1 MESFTGDS
9 NMSPVTQRVVMLEFT
24 IDVNDLV
31 NKMAHLKLVKWYVF
45 AKVKSFKCGP
55 STTFLPKQTGVGHEA
70 SEPSEMSTRSGNA
83 LRNEEDDHPNY
94 LRNMILN
101 FSSDLEKRRRR
112 DDTIK
117 SDSDVEP
124 GHLKVDIAE
133 LYARDNSKEHHTELY
148 ELVNDASPTPVL
160 RRGLPFF
167 FALRF
172 DRAYDVTKDS
182 LRLQFDLGP
191 RPAVTK
197 ETRVVLPVTDK
208 KEMTPQSTQ
217 WDVKIHRVDDKT
229 VTLQVEIP
237 ATAQVG
243 LWRCLVQTSFIGSNV
258 KNDFLCKDDIYIL
271 FNPWCPDDAV
281 FMDHEDNRKEYVLN
295 ETGKVWTGS
304 ARRPLG
310 RRWIFGQFDDAVL
323 PGAMYL
329 LELSKLSHAERGSP
343 VKIARAISTVINAND
358 DLGLLVG
365 NWSNDYRDG
374 VAPHSWTGSVAI
386 FEQYLKSGGRS
397 VKYGQ
402 CWVFSAATVT
412 ALFRCGPASV
422 EAVKRGKVG
431 LAYDTPF
438 IFAEVNA
445 DVCHFQED
453 KSSDWG
459 FSALNINQYTLPL
472 SGRSRFR
479 ISNKSEESRTV
490 SAVLSAS
497 SVYYTGITV
506 HLLKKAQRQFVLQPN
521 QRESPLK
528 DDSMRVKLGHHDGEV
543 LQVDIGLNEYLDK
556 MVDHGLVKIYAM
568 ANVQETKQTW
578 GAEDDFSFKKPKLNV
593 QCVQDTPRVG
603 QESQVTFSFLN
614 PLPVL
619 LTECQ
624 FTIEGH
630 GLQRPK
636 NVNYRAA
643 NIAKVRRSETMQT
656 NHPTKPLRPE
666 AGAHRTTQVRSTTGE
681 IYQTKQ
687 TNKARTSYVF
697 PAHSPPLWVV
707 CSPVRSTKDSYHNLV
722 KTPARRNWEG
732 LIRGSEPAFAW
743 KESGKPFRKT
753 NPSSPNRD
761 SNLDLP
767 ILSSRAQH
775 YKRVSQLRHRE
786 VWYARTTARFSSQS
800 ALRPRHELV
809 LEEQLFVE
817 KASSKEYK

>member
-1 MESFTGDS
+1 MTSSKENEGVGFSLEYLDVSPYYEPYNVTLQVETRNIDFDVESYIFSCNGVRTDK
-9 NMSPVTQRVVMLEFT
+9 LEIHHSSADGPRNPNLDMMDFT

-31 NKMAHLKLVKWYVF
+31 NNMAHLNLVKWYVF
-45 AKVKSFKCGP
+45 AKVESFKCGP
-55 STTFLPKQTGVGHEA
+55 STTIYTKTKLELDMKLKIAFGLVFACILVTA

-112 DDTIK
+112 DETIK
-117 SDSDVEP
+117 SDLDVEP

-208 KEMTPQSTQ
+208 KEMTSQSTQ

-229 VTLQVEIP
+229 VTLQVKIP

-243 LWRCLVQTSFIGSNV
+243 LWRCLVQTSFIGSDV
-258 KNDFLCKDDIYIL
+258 KNDFLCNDDIYIL

-304 ARRPLG
+304 ARKPLG
-310 RRWIFGQFDDAVL
+310 RRWIFGQFDDAIL

-343 VKIARAISTVINAND
+343 VKIARAISAVINAND

-412 ALFRCGPASV
+412 ANALIVLSSTAMEG
-422 EAVKRGKVG
+422 E
-431 LAYDTPF
+431 
-438 IFAEVNA
+438 IEV
-445 DVCHFQED
+445 
-453 KSSDWG
+453 
-459 FSALNINQYTLPL
+459 
-472 SGRSRFR
+472 R
-479 ISNKSEESRTV
+479 IS
-490 SAVLSAS
+490 
-497 SVYYTGITV
+497 
-506 HLLKKAQRQFVLQPN
+506 
-521 QRESPLK
+521 
-528 DDSMRVKLGHHDGEV
+528 
-543 LQVDIGLNEYLDK
+543 
-556 MVDHGLVKIYAM
+556 
-568 ANVQETKQTW
+568 
-578 GAEDDFSFKKPKLNV
+578 
-593 QCVQDTPRVG
+593 VG
-603 QESQVTFSFLN
+603 
-614 PLPVL
+614 
-619 LTECQ
+619 
-624 FTIEGH
+624 
-630 GLQRPK
+630 
-636 NVNYRAA
+636 
-643 NIAKVRRSETMQT
+643 
-656 NHPTKPLRPE
+656 
-666 AGAHRTTQVRSTTGE
+666 
-681 IYQTKQ
+681 
-687 TNKARTSYVF
+687 
-697 PAHSPPLWVV
+697 
-707 CSPVRSTKDSYHNLV
+707 
-722 KTPARRNWEG
+722 
-732 LIRGSEPAFAW
+732 
-743 KESGKPFRKT
+743 
-753 NPSSPNRD
+753 
-761 SNLDLP
+761 
-767 ILSSRAQH
+767 
-775 YKRVSQLRHRE
+775 
-786 VWYARTTARFSSQS
+786 
-800 ALRPRHELV
+800 
-809 LEEQLFVE
+809 
-817 KASSKEYK
+817 

>member
-1 MESFTGDS
+1 
-9 NMSPVTQRVVMLEFT
+9 
-24 IDVNDLV
+24 
-31 NKMAHLKLVKWYVF
+31 
-45 AKVKSFKCGP
+45 
-55 STTFLPKQTGVGHEA
+55 
-70 SEPSEMSTRSGNA
+70 
-83 LRNEEDDHPNY
+83 
-94 LRNMILN
+94 MILN

-112 DDTIK
+112 DETIK
-117 SDSDVEP
+117 SGSDVEP

-160 RRGLPFF
+160 RRGLSFY

-172 DRAYDVTKDS
+172 DRAYDATKDS

-208 KEMTPQSTQ
+208 KEMTSQTTQ
-217 WDVKIHRVDDKT
+217 WDVKIHREDDKT
-229 VTLQVEIP
+229 VTLQVKIP

-243 LWRCLVQTSFIGSNV
+243 LWRCLVQTGFTGSDV

-304 ARRPLG
+304 ARKPLG

-343 VKIARAISTVINAND
+343 VKIARAISAVINAND

-386 FEQYLKSGGRS
+386 FEQYLKSGGRP

-402 CWVFSAATVT
+402 CWVFSATTVT
-412 ALFRCGPASV
+412 VCRTLGIPCRSVTNYVSAHDTDSSLTVDKYFDIHGEEIQGGPDGHCSDSCWNYHVWNDVWMSRPDLPKGNGGWQVIDATPQEQSDALFRCGPASV

-453 KSSDWG
+453 TNSDWG
-459 FSALNINQYTLPL
+459 FSALNISQYTVGKRLVTKRVGVDDDEGDADLEDITDQYKYTEGSELERLTVLNAVRGVEKAKQYYNLPKEEEED
-472 SGRSRFR
+472 
-479 ISNKSEESRTV
+479 ISFSLVEIDTVPYGEGFAVTVHLHNKSEEARTV
-490 SAVLSAS
+490 SAVLSAG
-497 SVYYTGITV
+497 SVYYTGVTV
-506 HLLKKAQRQFVLQPN
+506 HLLKRAQRQFVLQPN
-521 QRESPLK
+521 QRE
-528 DDSMRVKLGHHDGEV
+528 V
-543 LQVDIGLNEYLDK
+543 LQADIGLNEYLDK

-593 QCVQDTPRVG
+593 QGVMRWTGQNYLNIEIRCIYALMRRTRQNDLKIRIECNEVDWIELVQERDKCVQDPPRVG

-636 NVNYRAA
+636 NVNYSDV
-643 NIAKVRRSETMQT
+643 K
-656 NHPTKPLRPE
+656 PE
-666 AGAHRTTQVRSTTGE
+666 AGAPRTTQERTTTDE
-681 IYQTKQ
+681 SYQTKQ

-707 CSPVRSTKDSYHNLV
+707 CSPVRSTKDFYHNLV
-722 KTPARRNWEG
+722 KTPAR
-732 LIRGSEPAFAW
+732 
-743 KESGKPFRKT
+743 SGMEEDTRK
-753 NPSSPNRD
+753 
-761 SNLDLP
+761 
-767 ILSSRAQH
+767 
-775 YKRVSQLRHRE
+775 V
-786 VWYARTTARFSSQS
+786 
-800 ALRPRHELV
+800 
-809 LEEQLFVE
+809 
-817 KASSKEYK
+817 